1 MLQYKLKIVGVV
13 QGVGFRYFVRQ
24 KATRLELTGVVW
36 NCPDGS
42 VEVVVQGEQAL
53 LDQLVEQF
61 KRGPIYS
68 KVATVDVER
77 DEVGER
83 LVGFEIRR

>member
-1 MLQYKLKIVGVV
+1 MEG
-13 QGVGFRYFVRQ
+13 
-24 KATRLELTGVVW
+24 
-36 NCPDGS
+36 
-42 VEVVVQGEQAL
+42 VEVVVQGEEAL
-53 LDQLVEQF
+53 LDQLVEQC